1 MSVYFNYGLSQN
13 RILIIMT
20 DFKDG
25 EGDDCMERLLLKKW
39 GVLVPMVS
47 SMNSLFSSLF
57 LVRWCGRLVGEDL
70 VEDYNAFR
78 VERRGGGGSVVADR
92 L

>member
-25 EGDDCMERLLLKKW
+25 EGEECMERLLFKKMEHACAH
-39 GVLVPMVS
+39 GI
-47 SMNSLFSSLF
+47 
-57 LVRWCGRLVGEDL
+57 EY
-70 VEDYNAFR
+70 E
-78 VERRGGGGSVVADR
+78 
-92 L
+92 

>member
-1 MSVYFNYGLSQN
+1 M
-13 RILIIMT
+13 
-20 DFKDG
+20 
-25 EGDDCMERLLLKKW
+25 
-39 GVLVPMVS
+39 PMVS
-47 SMNSLFSSLF
+47 STNSLFFPLS

>member
-25 EGDDCMERLLLKKW
+25 EGDDCMERLLLKK
-39 GVLVPMVS
+39 M
-47 SMNSLFSSLF
+47 
-57 LVRWCGRLVGEDL
+57 
-70 VEDYNAFR
+70 
-78 VERRGGGGSVVADR
+78 ERACAHGIEHE
-92 L
+92 